1 MPQDFIGL
9 DQNVFSTES
18 SNPMVAEDST
28 DQVNQSIGFLVQ
40 PANQTAKFS
49 MKDPYF
55 GIRNQNEVYLKQ
67 VILREKNH
75 LGRTIGKKSQTFLRL
90 LIISD
95 SYPLEITAE
104 INGTTVTKVCFIDV
118 IDQNNNAPKG

>member
-1 MPQDFIGL
+1 MKDFKLLPQDFIGL
-9 DQNVFSTES
+9 EQNVFSTES

-75 LGRTIGKKSQTFLRL
+75 LGRTIG
-90 LIISD
+90 
-95 SYPLEITAE
+95 
-104 INGTTVTKVCFIDV
+104 
-118 IDQNNNAPKG
+118 